1 MSDVKLFNKE
11 YLELAEIPNYEEYQ
25 YWEYLKDR
33 KIIFNQDV
41 DLNIVNRAVLNI
53 IKWNEEDDKKGV
65 PINER
70 QDITLY
76 ITTNGGCLFSCLA
89 LIDAI
94 RASKT
99 PVVTVGIAVCASAG
113 ALLLMSGHY
122 RKAYENTTILIHD
135 GSISVQSTNKK
146 AKQTIKFY
154 DSLDERVK
162 QFVLERTKIDEETYD
177 SKEDEE
183 WFIFASE
190 EGLKLGIVDEI
201 IK

>member
-1 MSDVKLFNKE
+1 MNKLFNKE
-11 YLELAEIPNYEEYQ
+11 YLEMIEQLPSYEEYQ
-25 YWEYLKDR
+25 YWEYLQDR

-41 DLNIVNRAVLNI
+41 DLNIVNRAILNI
-53 IKWNEEDDKKGV
+53 IKWNEEDDKLGLIGDARPK
-65 PINER
+65 
-70 QDITLY
+70 ITMY

-89 LIDAI
+89 LIDVI
-94 RASKT
+94 KASKT
-99 PVVTVGIAVCASAG
+99 QVETVGIAVCASAG

-122 RKAYENTTILIHD
+122 RKTYSNTTVLIHD

-154 DSLDERVK
+154 DELDERVK
-162 QFVLERTKIDEETYD
+162 SFVLSSTKIDEELYS

-183 WFIFASE
+183 WFMFGDEA
-190 EGLKLGIVDEI
+190 LRLGIVDEI